1 MGFKKR
7 VDLELGQLYI
17 YLRDDVSSSNRW
29 YCSYKLKG
37 VKRVFK
43 SLGIMAEAEASKLA
57 RRELAEAE
65 KRLDLYGANIAFSKN
80 TIGDAYRFFKEHGE
94 NYVGI
99 RDSAGRYKTIM
110 SHWDSH
116 LLKFF
121 GAKTVIDERLQ
132 NRMEKYVDHRR
143 RVINRKTG
151 KRLKAKTS
159 SIKQEI
165 ISAKQLLKIAR
176 TGAGI
181 GGEVGNLTIRINKS
195 KLKDQ
200 RSNST
205 TFQDHEIDEIKGHF
219 DREAKA
225 LEAEVFET
233 HQIKD
238 SKNLFQSRS
247 ARTAARRLFLLERL
261 RFFVAIAFS
270 TGARVNEIRQIRHGD
285 FEKNYEIV
293 KIRKSKTV
301 GGTNRVAFID
311 SEIWDISRA
320 YDRFM
325 KYAQTEKANSLIF
338 ADKEGKIEEQLKTL
352 LVGVGGSFKEFL
364 RRNKMLVDK
373 IHGRQKRNFYATRH
387 YFITKQANEGKM
399 VAAVASSCGTSIKQI
414 SDRYYDVNSETMHEA
429 MSIRKRSAAKKTRL
443 RAVKGGKK

>member
-1 MGFKKR
+1 
-7 VDLELGQLYI
+7 
-17 YLRDDVSSSNRW
+17 
-29 YCSYKLKG
+29 
-37 VKRVFK
+37 
-43 SLGIMAEAEASKLA
+43 
-57 RRELAEAE
+57 
-65 KRLDLYGANIAFSKN
+65 
-80 TIGDAYRFFKEHGE
+80 
-94 NYVGI
+94 
-99 RDSAGRYKTIM
+99 
-110 SHWDSH
+110 
-116 LLKFF
+116 
-121 GAKTVIDERLQ
+121 
-132 NRMEKYVDHRR
+132 
-143 RVINRKTG
+143 
-151 KRLKAKTS
+151 
-159 SIKQEI
+159 
-165 ISAKQLLKIAR
+165 
-176 TGAGI
+176 
-181 GGEVGNLTIRINKS
+181 
-195 KLKDQ
+195 LKDQ

-205 TFQDHEIDEIKGHF
+205 TFQDHEIEEIKMHF

-238 SKNLFQSRS
+238 SKSLFQSRS

-285 FEKNYEIV
+285 FEKNFEIV

-301 GGTNRVAFID
+301 RGTNRVAFID

-325 KYAQTEKANSLIF
+325 KYAQTEKPNSLVF
-338 ADKEGKIEEQLKTL
+338 ADKEGKIGEQEKAL
-352 LVGVGGSFKEFL
+352 LVGVGGSFKEYL

-387 YFITKQANEGKM
+387 YFITKQANEGKL

-429 MSIRKRSAAKKTRL
+429 MSKKKRATAKKTRL
-443 RAVKGGKK
+443 RAVTGGKK